1 MTSGAGR
8 AAYDADFYSWSLEQA
23 QLVRQGKWAE
33 LDRDNIAEEI
43 ESLARGQ
50 FNKLE
55 TAIRNLLVEILKWDH
70 EPAKRSRSSILS
82 IDLQRIEIEELL
94 SDNPGMRPRVPE
106 AIARAY
112 RRARLEAAKETEL
125 DEAILPE
132 NCVHSFDEIMTRDF
146 VLEV

>member
-1 MTSGAGR
+1 MASEIAH

-23 QLVRQGKWAE
+23 RLLRQGQWAK
-33 LDRDNIAEEI
+33 LDRDNVAEEI

-50 FNKLE
+50 FYKLE
-55 TAIRNLLVEILKWDH
+55 AAIRNLLVELLKWDH

-94 SDNPGMRPRVPE
+94 SDNPGMRPRIPE

-112 RRARLEAAKETEL
+112 RRARLEAAKQAGS
-125 DEAILPE
+125 DEAIFPE
-132 NCVHSFDEIMTRDF
+132 NCVYTFDEIMTREF
-146 VLEV
+146 VLKF